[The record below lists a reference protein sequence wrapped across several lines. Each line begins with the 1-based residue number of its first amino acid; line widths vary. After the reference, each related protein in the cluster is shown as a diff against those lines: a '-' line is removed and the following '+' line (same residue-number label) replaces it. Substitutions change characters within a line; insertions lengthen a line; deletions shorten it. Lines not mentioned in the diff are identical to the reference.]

1 MSTKKSVRKK
11 RFIDSAFKSEAVRIV
26 HASGRPQREIAVD
39 IGVSTSALGR
49 WVRDD
54 READL
59 LSGPHDDLGKEIKR
73 LRRERDLARQER
85 DLLKKAM
92 AFFVR
97 ESQ

>member
-11 RFIDSAFKSEAVRIV
+11 RFIDAAFKSEAVRIV
-26 HASGRPQREIAVD
+26 HTSARPQREIAVD

-59 LSGPHDDLGKEIKR
+59 LSGAHDDLGRK
-73 LRRERDLARQER
+73 
-85 DLLKKAM
+85 
-92 AFFVR
+92 
-97 ESQ
+97 